1 MKLIRTT
8 LLALLACSAVAF
20 PAPRARSAADSAER
34 FIQGTWRAEGTDPSG
49 RHGWFQEWTFEN
61 GKFTETGYPPLEQK
75 GSYRVLKSQ
84 GNRLTLELYDQDG
97 TFGTENRQLDIVIN
111 RRRATL
117 KIGQVGSF
125 RRSTKS

>member
-1 MKLIRTT
+1 MKPLKMM
-8 LLALLACSAVAF
+8 LLALLACSALAAA
-20 PAPRARSAADSAER
+20 PAPRASVADSAEQ
-34 FIQGTWRAEGTDPSG
+34 FIQGTWRASGTDPSG

-61 GKFTETGYPPLEQK
+61 GKFNETGYPPLEQK

-97 TFGTENRQLDIVIN
+97 TFGTENRQLDLVIN
-111 RRRATL
+111 RRRGTL
-117 KIGQVGSF
+117 KIGQVGPF